1 MRTLTQMDGCERQLS
16 HSIVAL
22 KRVFCFTLPMLK
34 EVRFA
39 ENEGIAGDEELVHD
53 CKKVVHKHAHTRGR
67 AVPIG
72 IVGWSSTTR
81 LRLVASEL
89 MEP

>member
-1 MRTLTQMDGCERQLS
+1 VE
-16 HSIVAL
+16 H
-22 KRVFCFTLPMLK
+22 FFTFGGLVLK

-67 AVPIG
+67 ADWHRRVVINHPIA
-72 IVGWSSTTR
+72 ISSD
-81 LRLVASEL
+81 
-89 MEP
+89 